1 MPSAEQMETIKVYT
15 TWTLDDPH
23 GSRIT
28 ELGDTPITVVR
39 ADDHAQQVAALRQ
52 EIADAKMEVKLLWT
66 ALTNEVG
73 AERVFALSE
82 AVLAARKAGKHD

>member
-52 EIADAKMEVKLLWT
+52 EIADAKM
-66 ALTNEVG
+66 AFVG
-73 AERVFALSE
+73 IPHGGATLQR
-82 AVLAARKAGKHD
+82 RR